1 MQNKI
6 IIKIRLKKKTVS
18 FWRNKIISGLKK
30 IDKIFKIAEM
40 DTA

>member
-6 IIKIRLKKKTVS
+6 IKKIRLKKKTVS

-30 IDKIFKIAEM
+30 INKIFKIAEM

>member
-1 MQNKI
+1 MQNII
-6 IIKIRLKKKTVS
+6 IIKIRLKKKKVP